1 MVGSELKSS
10 SELEQKVGKV
20 EETSLGLA
28 TKWTGLSFAK
38 VLRSNPITAVKKV
51 SSVGNLPSRLRDS
64 PAEQCDF
71 LLVVRFAEEDRRMA
85 VDCYSLESPPLDP
98 LDKDQNHRPL
108 GKKSLPSSNLN
119 FKY

>member
-1 MVGSELKSS
+1 
-10 SELEQKVGKV
+10 
-20 EETSLGLA
+20 
-28 TKWTGLSFAK
+28 

-51 SSVGNLPSRLRDS
+51 SNLGVLPSRLRDS
-64 PAEQCDF
+64 LAESCDF
-71 LLVVRFAEEDRRMA
+71 LPVGRFAEEDQRMA

-119 FKY
+119 FKFSNLRTWKQLVISFKLAMG